1 MKKRIK
7 LTESQ
12 LHNVIRKC
20 INEALD
26 EIGDTHPGGRIGF
39 AQHAADLAIERGRT
53 KQGQNILNSFQNSYN
68 STREDNSPYL
78 YMNSRGS
85 FMEDYIGDTLS
96 GTRER
101 GSDSFI
107 NQDTTEG
114 GFEDFRKPYQNL
126 PAKQRNDSN
135 KRIDDFQKYAQWS
148 KSQGKRQPLKYK
160 GHNFTPKASDDDYT
174 DDYGTSYD
182 E

>member
-1 MKKRIK
+1 MRKRIK

-12 LHNVIRKC
+12 LHDVIRKC
-20 INEALD
+20 INEALE

-53 KQGQNILNSFQNSYN
+53 KQGQNILNSFQDSYN
-68 STREDNSPYL
+68 STREDNSPELCMYPG
-78 YMNSRGS
+78 SSS
-85 FMEDYIGDTLS
+85 FMSDYVGDTLHT
-96 GTRER
+96 TRER
-101 GSDSFI
+101 GSNSFI
-107 NQDTTEG
+107 NQNTTEG

-148 KSQGKRQPLKYK
+148 KSQGKRHPKYK
-160 GHNFTPKASDDDYT
+160 GHNFTPKASNDDYT

-182 E
+182 D